1 MTAALMTPAEIAKA
15 YRYELSYVYRLASMH
30 GWRRLRYH
38 HWASTRRN
46 GRTYYDPIDIA
57 TTLTRA

>member
-30 GWRRLRYH
+30 DWRRLRYQ
-38 HWASTRRN
+38 
-46 GRTYYDPIDIA
+46 GRVYYDVLDVA
-57 TTLTRA
+57 TALQRPA